1 MQRLLV
7 VDDNPNDGALLHS
20 ALALEGYEVSRAS
33 DGHEALRLLERERP
47 DVIVTD
53 LIMPGLDGLSLCKEI
68 RSKPGLDHV
77 AIVALTGGEYPEELT
92 GQCDV
97 FLRKPVD
104 IDRLVDTL
112 QQLEASRLLNALPLA
127 GHGLRW

>member
-1 MQRLLV
+1 MLYDDIQHESLV
-7 VDDNPNDGALLHS
+7 FLV
-20 ALALEGYEVSRAS
+20 
-33 DGHEALRLLERERP
+33 
-47 DVIVTD
+47 
-53 LIMPGLDGLSLCKEI
+53 PGLDGLALCKAI
-68 RSKPGLDHV
+68 RAKPGFENA
-77 AIVALTGGEYPEELT
+77 AIVALTGGEYPEALS

>member
-7 VDDNPNDGALLHS
+7 VDDNPNEGALLHS
-20 ALALEGYEVSRAS
+20 ALTLEGYEVSRAS
-33 DGHEALRLLERERP
+33 DGVEALRMIERERP

-53 LIMPGLDGLSLCKEI
+53 LIMPNLDGLSLCKAI
-68 RSKPGLDHV
+68 RSKPGFEDA
-77 AIVALTGGEYPEELT
+77 AIVALTGGDYPEELT